1 MFVYEPE
8 QLCTFAILCHASLLF
23 VLFLQVNFS
32 EESLRENIG
41 AFVNALL
48 LAKPVGLK
56 KSKWSAGRAYMLIY
70 TSSFVEHCI
79 MSEYFSHITNL

>member
-1 MFVYEPE
+1 
-8 QLCTFAILCHASLLF
+8 
-23 VLFLQVNFS
+23 VLYLQVNFS

-56 KSKWSAGRAYMLIY
+56 KSK
-70 TSSFVEHCI
+70 
-79 MSEYFSHITNL
+79 

>member
-1 MFVYEPE
+1 
-8 QLCTFAILCHASLLF
+8 

-56 KSKWSAGRAYMLIY
+56 KSKWSAGHAYMLIY
-70 TSSFVEHCI
+70 K
-79 MSEYFSHITNL
+79 